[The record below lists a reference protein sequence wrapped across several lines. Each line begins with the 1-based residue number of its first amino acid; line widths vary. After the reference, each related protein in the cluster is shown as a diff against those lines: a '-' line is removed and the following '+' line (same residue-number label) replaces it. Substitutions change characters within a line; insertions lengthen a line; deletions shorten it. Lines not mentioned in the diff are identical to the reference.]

1 MSDFKF
7 SCPHCKQHLQVNEQ
21 FSGRQIQCPN
31 CNHLIRI
38 PAAPGKT
45 AQYKAESG
53 MTWATFVPPGNR
65 WRQDPQTS
73 PQENK
78 GMNAPADERRDIP
91 DVPVWHA
98 VTPAPVCS
106 GN

>member
-53 MTWATFVPPGNR
+53 MTWATFVPPGNV
-65 WRQDPQTS
+65 DGA
-73 PQENK
+73 K
-78 GMNAPADERRDIP
+78 
-91 DVPVWHA
+91 
-98 VTPAPVCS
+98 TPKLPPKKTKE
-106 GN
+106 